1 MKKIVILVTLFIT
14 CFLTWTLVKS
24 DSHDTEEQQI
34 DKSQIIIAEFK
45 WKGELQQISL
55 IELETA
61 IAELPVYRQQNY
73 STKEGKA
80 EYLEDYIDEKLKL
93 LQATDLG
100 FDKLEDFLNKM
111 DDYTHQLMVEKLTEI
126 EVDAKVQFSEE
137 DLLEYYDQHKGDYIE
152 EARVRA
158 TCITLDDEDLA
169 HETLDQIKAGKDIVE
184 MAKALSDDNKI
195 ANGPGKNADDPGNT
209 NFFTKS
215 ASPNWSE
222 FIEAAFEQ
230 EIGEMTEAVFETD
243 VDDKTYYLI
252 FRKEEHQPDRQ
263 QEFDEVK
270 SDIERKVLREKK
282 RARIFEWIEEMSSA
296 AKLKTYPE
304 NIPIPP
310 EPEETEQQDNPSDE

>member
-1 MKKIVILVTLFIT
+1 MKKIVILVTVFIT

-24 DSHDTEEQQI
+24 DSHDTEEKQN

-45 WKGELQQISL
+45 WKGKLQQISL
-55 IELETA
+55 IELEVA

-80 EYLEDYIDEKLKL
+80 EFLEDYIDEKLKL

-100 FDKLEDFLNKM
+100 FDQLEDFLNKM

-126 EVDAKVQFSEE
+126 EVDAKVKFSDE
-137 DLLEYYDQHKGDYIE
+137 DLLDYYDVHKGDYIE

-158 TCITLDDEDLA
+158 TCITLEDEDLA
-169 HETLDQIKAGKDIVE
+169 HDTLDQIIAGKDIVE
-184 MAKALSDDNKI
+184 IAKALSDDNKI
-195 ANGPGKNADDPGNT
+195 ANGPGKNAEDPGNT

-222 FIEAAFEQ
+222 FIEAAFEM
-230 EIGEMTEAVFETD
+230 EIGEITESVFETD

-252 FRKEEHQPDRQ
+252 FRKEEHQPERQ
-263 QEFDEVK
+263 KEFDEVK

-282 RARIFEWIEEMSSA
+282 RERIFEWIEEMSSA

-304 NIPIPP
+304 NIPIPS
-310 EPEETEQQDNPSDE
+310 EPEETEQEDNPSDE

>member
-1 MKKIVILVTLFIT
+1 MKKIVILVTLLVT
-14 CFLTWTLVKS
+14 CFLTWTLVRS
-24 DSHDTEEQQI
+24 DSHEVEQQQI
-34 DKSQIIIAEFK
+34 DKSQTVIAEYM
-45 WKGELQQISL
+45 WKGEIQQISL

-73 STKEGKA
+73 STKAGKA
-80 EYLEDYIDEKLKL
+80 EYLQDYIDEKLKL

-100 FDKLEDFLNKM
+100 FDKLEDFLKKM
-111 DDYTHQLMVEKLTEI
+111 DDYKHQLMVEKLTEI

-137 DLLEYYDQHKGDYIE
+137 DLLDYYDKHKSDYIE

-158 TCITLDDEDLA
+158 TCITLEDEDLA

-184 MAKALSDDNKI
+184 IAKELSDDNKI

-209 NFFTKS
+209 NFFSKS

-230 EIGEMTEAVFETD
+230 EVGEMTDAVFETD

-263 QEFDEVK
+263 KEFEEVK
-270 SDIERKVLREKK
+270 SDIERKVLREMK

-296 AKLKTYPE
+296 AMLKTYPE
-304 NIPIPP
+304 NIPTPP
-310 EPEETEQQDNPSDE
+310 EPENADETDDQSDE

>member
-1 MKKIVILVTLFIT
+1 
-14 CFLTWTLVKS
+14 
-24 DSHDTEEQQI
+24 
-34 DKSQIIIAEFK
+34 
-45 WKGELQQISL
+45 
-55 IELETA
+55 
-61 IAELPVYRQQNY
+61 
-73 STKEGKA
+73 
-80 EYLEDYIDEKLKL
+80 
-93 LQATDLG
+93 
-100 FDKLEDFLNKM
+100 M

-126 EVDAKVQFSEE
+126 EVDAKVQFGEE
-137 DLLEYYDQHKGDYIE
+137 DLQQYYDEHKGDYIE

-169 HETLDQIKAGKDIVE
+169 HETLDQIKAGKDIAE
-184 MAKALSDDNKI
+184 IAKELSDDNKI
-195 ANGPGKNADDPGNT
+195 ANGPGKNIDDPGNT

-230 EIGEMTEAVFETD
+230 EIGEMTESVFETD

-263 QEFDEVK
+263 KEFDEVK
-270 SDIERKVLREKK
+270 SDIERKVLRQKK

-310 EPEETEQQDNPSDE
+310 EPEETEQQGNPSDE

>member
-1 MKKIVILVTLFIT
+1 MTLFIT

-34 DKSQIIIAEFK
+34 DKNQIIIAEFK

-55 IELETA
+55 FELETA

-126 EVDAKVQFSEE
+126 EVDAKVQFSDE

-263 QEFDEVK
+263 KEFDEVK

>member
-1 MKKIVILVTLFIT
+1 MTLFIS

-34 DKSQIIIAEFK
+34 DKNQIIIAEFK

-73 STKEGKA
+73 STKQGKA

-100 FDKLEDFLNKM
+100 YDKLEDFLNKM

-126 EVDAKVQFSEE
+126 EVDAKVQFGEE
-137 DLLEYYDQHKGDYIE
+137 DLQQYYDEHKGDYIE

-169 HETLDQIKAGKDIVE
+169 HETLDQIKAGKDIAE
-184 MAKALSDDNKI
+184 IAKELSDDNKI
-195 ANGPGKNADDPGNT
+195 ANGPGKNIDDPGNT

-230 EIGEMTEAVFETD
+230 EIGEMTESVFETD

-263 QEFDEVK
+263 KEFDEVK
-270 SDIERKVLREKK
+270 SDIERKVLRQKK

-310 EPEETEQQDNPSDE
+310 EPEETEQQGNPSDE

>member
-1 MKKIVILVTLFIT
+1 MKKIVILVTLFIS

-34 DKSQIIIAEFK
+34 DKNQIIIAEFK

-137 DLLEYYDQHKGDYIE
+137 DLLEYYDEHRADYIE

-263 QEFDEVK
+263 KEFDEVK

>member
-1 MKKIVILVTLFIT
+1 MTLFIS

-34 DKSQIIIAEFK
+34 DKNQIIIAEFK

-55 IELETA
+55 TELETA

-100 FDKLEDFLNKM
+100 YDKLEDFINKM

-126 EVDAKVQFSEE
+126 EVDAKVQFGEE
-137 DLLEYYDQHKGDYIE
+137 DLQQYYDEHKGDYIE

-169 HETLDQIKAGKDIVE
+169 HETLDQIKAGKDIAE
-184 MAKALSDDNKI
+184 IAKELSDDNKI
-195 ANGPGKNADDPGNT
+195 ANGPGKNIDDPGNT

-230 EIGEMTEAVFETD
+230 EIGEMTESVFETD

-263 QEFDEVK
+263 KEFDEVK
-270 SDIERKVLREKK
+270 SDIERKVLRQKK

-296 AKLKTYPE
+296 AKLKTYPQ

-310 EPEETEQQDNPSDE
+310 EPEETEQQGNPSDE

>member
-1 MKKIVILVTLFIT
+1 MKKIVILVTLFIS

-24 DSHDTEEQQI
+24 DSHDSEEQQI
-34 DKSQIIIAEFK
+34 EKKQIIIAEFK

-73 STKEGKA
+73 STKEGKS
-80 EYLEDYIDEKLKL
+80 EFLEDYIDEKLKL

-100 FDKLEDFLNKM
+100 FDQLEDFLNKM

-126 EVDAKVQFSEE
+126 EVDAKVHFSEE
-137 DLLEYYDQHKGDYIE
+137 DLLQYYAEHKGDYIE

-184 MAKALSDDNKI
+184 IAKELSEDNKI

-263 QEFDEVK
+263 KEFDEVK

-282 RARIFEWIEEMSSA
+282 RERIFEWIEEMSSA

-310 EPEETEQQDNPSDE
+310 EPEETEQQDNPSDK